1 MERDDAKP
9 HDYALYLAVDQKID
23 KMKDQVSELFQKDHA
38 NKERIEN
45 LDNRLNLGVAQTG
58 RENSAKL
65 TELAL
70 KLNDMQ
76 HELAGEKSTVTQ
88 LEKVLG
94 RIMAGIFWVSFTGIV
109 GGLLAVAY
117 QILRVRLLGG

>member
-1 MERDDAKP
+1 MERDDDKP
-9 HDYALYLAVDQKID
+9 HDYDLYLAADQKID
-23 KMKDQVSELFQKDHA
+23 KLKDQVSELFQKDHA